1 MRKLNNSGL
10 NKYFGHVITSEA
22 SNSLKPKKE
31 IFDFA
36 LRKTGALV
44 SNSIMLGDNLDADI
58 LGAINFGMDSVFV
71 NHLKVA
77 TELQPTFIITHL
89 KELENIF

>member
-1 MRKLNNSGL
+1 MD
-10 NKYFGHVITSEA
+10 KYFGQVITSES

-36 LRKTGALV
+36 LQKTGALV

-71 NHLKVA
+71 NHLNIS
-77 TELQPTFIITHL
+77 TEMQPTFTVTHL
-89 KELENIF
+89 KDLENIF